1 MGRLLGRNFVAEF
14 SSAGVLT
21 GNAWFDGRRY
31 SSLVGTS
38 RGLRD
43 LLRPVSSFLS
53 GIGSAGVFKVQYSC
67 VSSHGDQDPFF
78 PSTMSSGVGGGI
90 VGEDG
95 NKRGFTYVRL

>member
-21 GNAWFDGRRY
+21 GNAWFDLRKY
-31 SSLVGTS
+31 SSLSGSS
-38 RGLRD
+38 RGLRN
-43 LLRPVSSFLS
+43 LLRPEISWLS
-53 GIGSAGVFKVQYSC
+53 GIGSTGVFKIQYSC

-78 PSTMSSGVGGGI
+78 PSTISSGVGGGI
-90 VGEDG
+90 VGDDG